1 MISTNNTNGTGT
13 PKTSSEVT
21 LQCAEILA
29 SSLNVAL
36 NRESRAK
43 FISTCGHHAIC
54 CLVSKDHQGQG
65 KYWFGI
71 FDHQLQ
77 WLDSLDVTDK
87 WFSLACGGPGLIFKI
102 PLEKI
107 NQLKETLSSRYL
119 GDRDSMYW
127 HVNIKNIEGQWKL
140 MTLKEYDNFI
150 LDDYKI

>member
-1 MISTNNTNGTGT
+1 MW
-13 PKTSSEVT
+13 SSCY
-21 LQCAEILA
+21 L
-29 SSLNVAL
+29 
-36 NRESRAK
+36 R
-43 FISTCGHHAIC
+43 
-54 CLVSKDHQGQG
+54 LVSKDHKGQG

-77 WLDSLDVTDK
+77 WLNSLDVTDK

-102 PLEKI
+102 PLEEI

-119 GDRDSMYW
+119 DDRDSTYW
-127 HVNIKNIEGQWKL
+127 HVNIKNIEGQWEL